1 MTNPPEPEHI
11 NFFLEHIGK
20 ILGAVA
26 AILLTW
32 MKYFS
37 DSKKAATASI
47 AKAVL
52 TETPVSHAE
61 LLRCQMEVNKT
72 VNDNFK
78 ELRKELM
85 KEIKDIHERIN
96 ELHK

>member
-1 MTNPPEPEHI
+1 MTTPPEPEHI

-20 ILGAVA
+20 ILGALA
-26 AILLTW
+26 AILLGW

-37 DSKKAATASI
+37 DSKRTATATI

-52 TETPVSHAE
+52 TETPVSHTE
-61 LLRCQMEVNKT
+61 LLKCQMEVNKAL
-72 VNDNFK
+72 DANFK

-85 KEIKDIHERIN
+85 DEIRR
-96 ELHK
+96 LHKRIDTL

>member
-1 MTNPPEPEHI
+1 MTTPPEPEHI

-20 ILGAVA
+20 ILGALA
-26 AILLTW
+26 AILLGW

-37 DSKKAATASI
+37 DSKKSTAATI

-72 VNDNFK
+72 INDNFTG
-78 ELRKELM
+78 LREELM
-85 KEIKDIHERIN
+85 DEIRYIHERIN
-96 ELHK
+96 TGK